1 VHFSRHAKNR
11 ARELGVSIE
20 DVEAVMANPLEID
33 IRESGR
39 IRYIGY
45 VRDER
50 VRVVVPID
58 DPDLIVT
65 IHRRFR

>member
-1 VHFSRHAKNR
+1 VRLSRHAKNR
-11 ARELGVSIE
+11 ARELGATIADAESVI
-20 DVEAVMANPLEID
+20 ANPVQVDTE
-33 IRESGR
+33 ETGK

-45 VRDER
+45 VRGER
-50 VRVVVPID
+50 VRVVVPLD

>member
-1 VHFSRHAKNR
+1 MYFSRHAKNR
-11 ARELGVSIE
+11 ARELGVSIG
-20 DVEAVMANPLEID
+20 DAKAVMANPLEID
-33 IRESGR
+33 TREPGK

-45 VRDER
+45 VQGER
-50 VRVVVPID
+50 VRVVVPVD